1 MNPAAAPNPAELST
15 AQVRALLDT
24 GGAVPLLP
32 DHLPV
37 PVRIE
42 TQWWH
47 VPLTS
52 AEPDASSHEAS
63 RHEASRHEASRPRRA
78 RRSEEHEARYVVAP
92 PDHAAAYDRLAAR
105 LAAAAAATRPPPRG
119 EPAP

>member
-1 MNPAAAPNPAELST
+1 MNPAAAPHPAELST

-47 VPLTS
+47 VPLAST
-52 AEPDASSHEAS
+52 EPSTQKTSSHEAS
-63 RHEASRHEASRPRRA
+63 RHEASRHEASSHDQSR
-78 RRSEEHEARYVVAP
+78 HEARYVLAP

-105 LAAAAAATRPPPRG
+105 LAAAATRPRPRCG
-119 EPAP
+119 PAP

>member
-1 MNPAAAPNPAELST
+1 MNPAAAPHPAELST

-63 RHEASRHEASRPRRA
+63 RPEASRPKRA
-78 RRSEEHEARYVVAP
+78 DERAHEARYVVAP
-92 PDHAAAYDRLAAR
+92 PDQAAAYDRLAAR
-105 LAAAAAATRPPPRG
+105 LAAAAAATRPPPPRCG
-119 EPAP
+119 PAP

>member
-24 GGAVPLLP
+24 GDAVPLLP

-37 PVRIE
+37 PVHIE
-42 TQWWH
+42 AQWWH

-52 AEPDASSHEAS
+52 TEPDASSHEAS
-63 RHEASRHEASRPRRA
+63 SHDQSR
-78 RRSEEHEARYVVAP
+78 HEARYVVAP

-105 LAAAAAATRPPPRG
+105 PRCG
-119 EPAP
+119 PAP

>member
-37 PVRIE
+37 PVRIGI
-42 TQWWH
+42 QWWH
-47 VPLTS
+47 VPLAS
-52 AEPDASSHEAS
+52 AEPDAS
-63 RHEASRHEASRPRRA
+63 RHEASRHEASSHDQSR
-78 RRSEEHEARYVVAP
+78 HEAKYVVASP
-92 PDHAAAYDRLAAR
+92 EHAAVYDRLAAR
-105 LAAAAAATRPPPRG
+105 LAAAAAATRRATEPPPRCG
-119 EPAP
+119 PAP

>member
-1 MNPAAAPNPAELST
+1 MNPAAAPNLAELST

-24 GGAVPLLP
+24 GGAVALLP

-37 PVRIE
+37 PVRIR

-52 AEPDASSHEAS
+52 TEPD
-63 RHEASRHEASRPRRA
+63 ASRHEASRP
-78 RRSEEHEARYVVAP
+78 EESSHEARYVVAP
-92 PDHAAAYDRLAAR
+92 PEHAAAYDRLADR
-105 LAAAAAATRPPPRG
+105 LAVAAAATTRATEPPPRC
-119 EPAP
+119 EPPP

>member
-1 MNPAAAPNPAELST
+1 MNPAAAPHPAELST

-32 DHLPV
+32 DHLPA

-47 VPLTS
+47 LPLTS

-63 RHEASRHEASRPRRA
+63 RR
-78 RRSEEHEARYVVAP
+78 EARYVVAP
-92 PDHAAAYDRLAAR
+92 PEHAAAYDRLAAR
-105 LAAAAAATRPPPRG
+105 LAAAAAAATAAATRPPPRCG
-119 EPAP
+119 PAPGAPVP

>member
-1 MNPAAAPNPAELST
+1 MTPAAEPHPAELST

-37 PVRIE
+37 PVHIR

-63 RHEASRHEASRPRRA
+63 RHQASS
-78 RRSEEHEARYVVAP
+78 HEARYVVAP
-92 PDHAAAYDRLAAR
+92 PEHAAAYDRLAAR
-105 LAAAAAATRPPPRG
+105 LAAAAAATRPPPRRG
-119 EPAP
+119 PAP

>member
-63 RHEASRHEASRPRRA
+63 RRASAEQSR
-78 RRSEEHEARYVVAP
+78 HEARYVVAP

-105 LAAAAAATRPPPRG
+105 LAAAAAATRPRPRCG
-119 EPAP
+119 PAP